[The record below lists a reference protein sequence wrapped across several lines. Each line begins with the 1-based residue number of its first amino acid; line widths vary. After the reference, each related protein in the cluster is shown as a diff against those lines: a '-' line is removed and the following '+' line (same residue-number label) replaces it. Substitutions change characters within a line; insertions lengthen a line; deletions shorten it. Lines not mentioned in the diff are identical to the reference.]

1 MFILVA
7 KNDDDLRK
15 IKKALQV
22 VPVCE
27 LIKPYKYGRNE
38 NERLFMDT
46 SWKYVIHN
54 EKLDGITSVPFENYL
69 NKRLRIVKFS
79 K

>member
-27 LIKPYKYGRNE
+27 LIKPYKYGRNA
-38 NERLFMDT
+38 
-46 SWKYVIHN
+46 
-54 EKLDGITSVPFENYL
+54 
-69 NKRLRIVKFS
+69 RIRADVL
-79 K
+79 